1 MNTLKQGLKA
11 MTLCGG
17 VLLTSMLATTL
28 AHAAGNS
35 ANMTL
40 MVSVVADCSLD
51 MDSTLT
57 MPDLPMGKLSGREAG
72 YKLADYKS
80 TLQLKASCNGTQKYK
95 YTFSPAIKSGSC
107 IGTDI
112 GHLNYCL
119 SINNTDL
126 DLSSGSAV
134 YEETQATDR
143 FDDAETVVTVIPQ
156 VGEVSPKPGTNTAVL
171 TVTIEPS

>member
-1 MNTLKQGLKA
+1 MNTLKEGLKIIA
-11 MTLCGG
+11 LRVS
-17 VLLTSMLATTL
+17 VLLALMLATTF
-28 AHAAGNS
+28 AHAAGSS

-51 MDSTLT
+51 MASTLT
-57 MPDLPMGKLSGREAG
+57 MPDLPMGKLSGRDAG

-80 TLQLKASCNGTQKYK
+80 TLLLKASCNGTKKYK
-95 YTFSPAIKSGSC
+95 YTFSPAIKGGSC
-107 IGTDI
+107 IGTDT

-119 SINNTDL
+119 SIDNTDV

-134 YEETQATDR
+134 YEAIQATDR
-143 FDDAETVVTVIPQ
+143 FDDAETLVTVIPQ

>member
-1 MNTLKQGLKA
+1 MDTLKEKLRII
-11 MTLCGG
+11 TLRGS
-17 VLLTSMLATTL
+17 VFLALILATSL
-28 AHAAGNS
+28 AHAGSNT
-35 ANMTL
+35 ANLTL

-51 MDSTLT
+51 MASTLT

-80 TLQLKASCNGTQKYK
+80 TLLLKASCNGTKKYK
-95 YTFSPAIKSGSC
+95 YTFSPSIKSGGC
-107 IGTDI
+107 IGTDT

-119 SINNTDL
+119 SINNTDV

-134 YEETQATDR
+134 YEASHISDR

-171 TVTIEPS
+171 TVTIEPL